1 MKRKLL
7 LIFMIIPIFAAGY
20 VMFHPGVAFTET
32 PFAKNVPAVFPQEGD
47 FTIDPAH
54 TSIGFDIGHLGLS
67 RVQGRF
73 SKPVGS
79 IHADAK
85 NVSRSSVTI
94 NIDAASID
102 TAVAPRDTHLRSPD
116 FFDVAKYPEITF
128 VSKSIR
134 KRGSSYIAAG
144 DLTIHGVTKMVSIK
158 FKVYGPIKDPW
169 GKTRIG
175 MVSEPL
181 TIHRSDFAMTHD
193 QGSISDD
200 VIIRL
205 SLEATLNK

>member
-7 LIFMIIPIFAAGY
+7 LILMIIPIFATGY

-32 PFAKNVPAVFPQEGD
+32 PLAKSAPTGLQQEGD
-47 FTIDPAH
+47 FTVDPAH

-67 RVQGRF
+67 RIQGRF

-85 NVSRSSVTI
+85 NVSRSSVKI
-94 NIDAASID
+94 NIEAASID
-102 TAVAPRDTHLRSPD
+102 TAVAPRDAHLRSPD
-116 FFDVAKYPEITF
+116 FFDVAKYPEVTF

-134 KRGSSYIAAG
+134 KRGSSYIASG
-144 DLTIHGVTKMVSIK
+144 DLMIHGVTKLVSIK

-181 TIHRSDFAMTHD
+181 KIHRSDFAMTHD
-193 QGSISDD
+193 LGSISDD